1 MKNLKIG
8 DVVITRAAIT
18 GDKEYDEALAKKNGL
33 GKIENIVTSKIGK
46 TYLVRVG
53 ENNTDLKYYQG
64 NELEIALEDLTE
76 ADKEEVKKALYK
88 IEEKAK
94 ETENS
99 ERTQKFLGTGIELEE
114 SEMEKEAA
122 LAEATEEVVEDT
134 ECVEIK
140 EDKEKEDKKIFVK
153 KIYEIDEELV
163 KKQKYVLLRDSEN
176 ENRVLIALVKDVSK
190 SNIKLAYIREK
201 EIEEVELTAEQFAE
215 VVA

>member
-8 DVVITRAAIT
+8 DVVITKATLT

-33 GKIENIVTSKIGK
+33 GKIENIVTSGNSR

-53 ENNTDLKYYQG
+53 ENNADLRYYQES
-64 NELEIALEDLTE
+64 ELEIALEDLTE
-76 ADKEEVKKALYK
+76 ADKEEVKNALYK

-94 ETENS
+94 ETEKS
-99 ERTQKFLGTGIELEE
+99 ERTQKFLGTGIELDE

-122 LAEATEEVVEDT
+122 LVAEET
-134 ECVEIK
+134 ECVEVA
-140 EDKEKEDKKIFVK
+140 KEKVKETKDIFVK
-153 KIYEIDEELV
+153 KFYEIDEDLV
-163 KKQKYVLLRDSEN
+163 RNKGYVLLRDAEN

-190 SNIKLAYIREK
+190 NDIKLAYVRDK
-201 EIEEVELTAEQFAE
+201 ELEEVELTAEQFAE

>member
-8 DVVITRAAIT
+8 DVVITKATLT

-33 GKIENIVTSKIGK
+33 GKIENIVTSGNSR

-53 ENNTDLKYYQG
+53 ENNSDLRYYQES
-64 NELEIALEDLTE
+64 ELEIALEDLTA
-76 ADKEEVKKALYK
+76 ADKEEVKNALYK

-94 ETENS
+94 ETEKS

-122 LAEATEEVVEDT
+122 LAEATEEVVEET

-163 KKQKYVLLRDSEN
+163 KSQKYVLLRDSEN

>member
-1 MKNLKIG
+1 MKDLKIG
-8 DVVITRAAIT
+8 DVVITKATLT

-33 GKIENIVTSKIGK
+33 GKIENIVTSGNSK

-53 ENNTDLKYYQG
+53 ENNTDLRYYQES
-64 NELEIALEDLTE
+64 ELEIALEDLTA

-88 IEEKAK
+88 IEEKVK
-94 ETENS
+94 ETEKS

-122 LAEATEEVVEDT
+122 LAEATGEVVEKA

-163 KKQKYVLLRDSEN
+163 KSQKYVLLRDSEN

-190 SNIKLAYIREK
+190 SNIKLAYVREK
-201 EIEEVELTAEQFAE
+201 ELEEVELTAEQFAA

>member
-8 DVVITRAAIT
+8 DVVITKATLT

-33 GKIENIVTSKIGK
+33 GKIENIVTSGNSK

-53 ENNTDLKYYQG
+53 ENNADLRYYQES
-64 NELEIALEDLTE
+64 ELEIALEDLTA
-76 ADKEEVKKALYK
+76 ADKEEVKNALYK
-88 IEEKAK
+88 IEEKVK

-122 LAEATEEVVEDT
+122 LAAEEA
-134 ECVEIK
+134 ECVEVTEEKVK
-140 EDKEKEDKKIFVK
+140 ETKDIFVK
-153 KIYEIDEELV
+153 KIYEIDEDLV
-163 KKQKYVLLRDSEN
+163 RNKGYVLLRDAEN
-176 ENRVLIALVKDVSK
+176 ENRVLIALVKDVNK
-190 SNIKLAYIREK
+190 SNIKLAYVREK
-201 EIEEVELTAEQFAE
+201 ELEEVELTAEQFAT

>member
-8 DVVITRAAIT
+8 DVVITKATLT

-33 GKIENIVTSKIGK
+33 GKIENIVTSGNSK

-53 ENNTDLKYYQG
+53 ENNSDLRYYQES
-64 NELEIALEDLTE
+64 ELEIALEDLTA
-76 ADKEEVKKALYK
+76 ADKEEVKNALYK
-88 IEEKAK
+88 IEEKVK

-122 LAEATEEVVEDT
+122 LAAEEA
-134 ECVEIK
+134 ECVEVTEEKVK
-140 EDKEKEDKKIFVK
+140 ETKDIFVK
-153 KIYEIDEELV
+153 KFYEIDEDLV
-163 KKQKYVLLRDSEN
+163 RNKGYVLLRDAEN
-176 ENRVLIALVKDVSK
+176 ENRVLIALVKDVNK
-190 SNIKLAYIREK
+190 SNIKLAYVREK
-201 EIEEVELTAEQFAE
+201 ELEEVELTAEQFAT

>member
-1 MKNLKIG
+1 MKDLKIG
-8 DVVITRAAIT
+8 DVVITKATLT

-33 GKIENIVTSKIGK
+33 GKIENIVTSGNSK

-53 ENNTDLKYYQG
+53 ENNADLRYYQES
-64 NELEIALEDLTE
+64 ELEIALEDLTA

-88 IEEKAK
+88 IEEKVK
-94 ETENS
+94 ETEKS

-122 LAEATEEVVEDT
+122 LVAEESTK
-134 ECVEIK
+134 CVEVAEEKVK
-140 EDKEKEDKKIFVK
+140 ETKDIFVK
-153 KIYEIDEELV
+153 KFYEIDEDLV
-163 KKQKYVLLRDSEN
+163 RNKGYVLLRDAEN

-190 SNIKLAYIREK
+190 SNIKLAYVREK
-201 EIEEVELTAEQFAE
+201 ELEEVELTAEQFAE

>member
-1 MKNLKIG
+1 MKDLKIG
-8 DVVITRAAIT
+8 DVVITKATLT

-33 GKIENIVTSKIGK
+33 GKIENIVTSGNSK

-53 ENNTDLKYYQG
+53 ENNADLRYYQES
-64 NELEIALEDLTE
+64 ELEIALEDLTA
-76 ADKEEVKKALYK
+76 ADKEEVKNALYK
-88 IEEKAK
+88 IEEKVK
-94 ETENS
+94 ETEKS

-122 LAEATEEVVEDT
+122 LVAEEA
-134 ECVEIK
+134 ECVEVA
-140 EDKEKEDKKIFVK
+140 EEKEKEDKKIFVK

-163 KKQKYVLLRDSEN
+163 KNQKYVLLRDSEN

>member
-8 DVVITRAAIT
+8 DVVITKATLT

-33 GKIENIVTSKIGK
+33 GKIENIVTSGNSR

-53 ENNTDLKYYQG
+53 ENNADLRYYQES
-64 NELEIALEDLTE
+64 ELEIALEDLTA
-76 ADKEEVKKALYK
+76 ADKEEVKNALYK
-88 IEEKAK
+88 IEEKVK

-99 ERTQKFLGTGIELEE
+99 ERTQKFLGTGIELDE

-122 LAEATEEVVEDT
+122 LVAEESTK
-134 ECVEIK
+134 CVEVA
-140 EDKEKEDKKIFVK
+140 EEKEKEDKKIFVK

-163 KKQKYVLLRDSEN
+163 KNQKYVLLRDSEN

>member
-8 DVVITRAAIT
+8 DVVITKATLT

-33 GKIENIVTSKIGK
+33 GKIENIVTSGNSK

-53 ENNTDLKYYQG
+53 ENNADLRYYQES
-64 NELEIALEDLTE
+64 ELEIALEDLT
-76 ADKEEVKKALYK
+76 AKDKEEVKNALYQ
-88 IEEKAK
+88 IEEKVK

-122 LAEATEEVVEDT
+122 LAAEET
-134 ECVEIK
+134 ECVEVAEEKVK
-140 EDKEKEDKKIFVK
+140 ETKDIFVK
-153 KIYEIDEELV
+153 KFYEIDEDLV
-163 KKQKYVLLRDSEN
+163 RNKGYVLLRDAEN

-190 SNIKLAYIREK
+190 SNIKLAYVREK
-201 EIEEVELTAEQFAE
+201 ELEEVELTAEQFAE

>member
-8 DVVITRAAIT
+8 DVVITKATLT

-33 GKIENIVTSKIGK
+33 GKIENIVTSGNSK

-53 ENNTDLKYYQG
+53 ENNADLRYYQES
-64 NELEIALEDLTE
+64 ELEIALEDLTA
-76 ADKEEVKKALYK
+76 ADKEEVKNALYK

-94 ETENS
+94 ETEKS
-99 ERTQKFLGTGIELEE
+99 ERTQKFLGTGIELDE

-122 LAEATEEVVEDT
+122 LVAEESTK
-134 ECVEIK
+134 CVEVAEEKVK
-140 EDKEKEDKKIFVK
+140 ETKDIFVK
-153 KIYEIDEELV
+153 KFYEIDEDLV
-163 KKQKYVLLRDSEN
+163 RNKGYVLLRDAEN

-190 SNIKLAYIREK
+190 SNIKLAYVREK
-201 EIEEVELTAEQFAE
+201 ELEEVELTAEQFAE

>member
-1 MKNLKIG
+1 MKDLKIG
-8 DVVITRAAIT
+8 DVVVTNAELT

-33 GKIENIVTSKIGK
+33 GKIVKIYNVNGKK
-46 TYLVRVG
+46 TYLVKVG
-53 ENNTDLKYYQG
+53 ENNEDLRYYQECELEVALTDLTAK
-64 NELEIALEDLTE
+64 
-76 ADKEEVKKALYK
+76 DKEEVKNALYQ
-88 IEEKAK
+88 IEEKVK
-94 ETENS
+94 EIEKS

-122 LAEATEEVVEDT
+122 LAAEET
-134 ECVEIK
+134 ECVEVAEEKVK
-140 EDKEKEDKKIFVK
+140 ETKDIFVK
-153 KIYEIDEELV
+153 KFYEIDEDLV
-163 KKQKYVLLRDSEN
+163 RNKGYVLLRDAEN

>member
-1 MKNLKIG
+1 MKDLKIG
-8 DVVITRAAIT
+8 DVVKVKATK
-18 GDKEYDEALAKKNGL
+18 GPDEKYNKDMEKLNGL
-33 GKIENIVTSKIGK
+33 GRIVGISQLKNGNLI
-46 TYLVRVG
+46 LVRVADN
-53 ENNTDLKYYQG
+53 EKRNYMEYEVEVVIDNLTDAK
-64 NELEIALEDLTE
+64 
-76 ADKEEVKKALYK
+76 KEEVEKALCK
-88 IEEKAK
+88 IEEKVK
-94 ETENS
+94 ETEES
-99 ERTQKFLGTGIELEE
+99 ERTQKFLGTGIELDE

-122 LAEATEEVVEDT
+122 LATDSEIVEAEYIEV
-134 ECVEIK
+134 

-163 KKQKYVLLRDSEN
+163 KNQKYVLLRDSEN

>member
-8 DVVITRAAIT
+8 DVVITKATLT

-33 GKIENIVTSKIGK
+33 GKIENIVTSRIGK

-53 ENNTDLKYYQG
+53 ENNTDLKYYQES
-64 NELEIALEDLTE
+64 ELEIALEDLTE
-76 ADKEEVKKALYK
+76 ADKEEVKNALYK

-94 ETENS
+94 ETEKS
-99 ERTQKFLGTGIELEE
+99 ERTQKFLGTGIELDE

-122 LAEATEEVVEDT
+122 LVAEESTK
-134 ECVEIK
+134 CVEVAEEKVK
-140 EDKEKEDKKIFVK
+140 ETKDIFVK
-153 KIYEIDEELV
+153 KFYEIDEDLV
-163 KKQKYVLLRDSEN
+163 RNKGYVLLRDAEN

-190 SNIKLAYIREK
+190 SNIKLAYVREK
-201 EIEEVELTAEQFAE
+201 ELEEVELTAEQFAT

>member
-8 DVVITRAAIT
+8 DVVITKATLT

-33 GKIENIVTSKIGK
+33 GKIENIVTSGNSK

-53 ENNTDLKYYQG
+53 ENNADLRYYQES
-64 NELEIALEDLTE
+64 ELEIALEDLTA
-76 ADKEEVKKALYK
+76 ADKEEVKNALYK
-88 IEEKAK
+88 IEEKVK
-94 ETENS
+94 ETEKS

-122 LAEATEEVVEDT
+122 LVAEESTK
-134 ECVEIK
+134 CVEVAEEKVK
-140 EDKEKEDKKIFVK
+140 ETKDIFVK
-153 KIYEIDEELV
+153 KFYEIDEDLV
-163 KKQKYVLLRDSEN
+163 RNKGYVLLRDAEN

-190 SNIKLAYIREK
+190 SNIKLAYVREK
-201 EIEEVELTAEQFAE
+201 ELEEVELTAEQFAA